1 MSQQSASVGRCP
13 TPLDVYA
20 PGHLGEL
27 TQIIDPCL
35 VDAVIDETAA
45 QEPRIRLLPARVVVY
60 FVLALAVFERVS
72 YAGVW
77 AKLTA
82 GLGKVATACPCA
94 SSLSRARR
102 RLGAAPL
109 RRLFEVLAGP
119 VATPTRRESFYRG
132 RRLVALDGT
141 TQCVPDDPAV
151 TWRFPKHVG
160 EVREF
165 GCPMVRLVALV
176 ACGTRALLDAAFGPD
191 RIGELSYAHRLLA
204 SLDASML
211 LLADAYYDA
220 VDFLNAVSETGA
232 AFLLRSARKRR
243 PTTRHALPD
252 GSYLTFIRSQHYR
265 AGRGYGRRLEVQIIE
280 AWVTVRL
287 EDDTQRTELWHLITS
302 LLDAERH
309 PAQELIEI
317 YHHRGEAETC
327 HFSLKSTILDGRVLR
342 SRTVPGIEQELY
354 ALLTVYQAL
363 IRTADD
369 LVFAQSELPAHR
381 ISFTVLLR
389 AAADTIVAGELPPI
403 IGPATSLVGS
413 IGRAALA
420 DLHPA
425 QPRHRLKAR
434 TRKRHSKYPFTRH
447 RHPRRCMRRHHPA
460 KRNGVARRGAGGRH
474 VPG

>member
-1 MSQQSASVGRCP
+1 M
-13 TPLDVYA
+13 YA

-35 VDAVIDETAA
+35 VDAVVAETAA
-45 QEPRIRLLPARVVVY
+45 REQRLRLLPARVVVY
-60 FVLALAVFERVS
+60 FVLALAVFEGVS

-82 GLGKVATACPCA
+82 GLGKVVTVCPCA

-102 RLGAAPL
+102 RLGTAPL
-109 RRLFEVLAGP
+109 HRLFEVLAGP
-119 VATPTRRESFYRG
+119 VAPPARRDSFYRG

-151 TWRFPKHVG
+151 TWCFPKHIG
-160 EVREF
+160 EVKEF
-165 GCPMVRLVALV
+165 GYPMVRLVALV
-176 ACGTRALLDAAFGPD
+176 ECGTRALLDAAFGSD
-191 RIGELSYAHRLLA
+191 RIGELSYAHRLLT

-220 VDFLNAVSETGA
+220 VDFLNAVSGTGA
-232 AFLLRSARKRR
+232 AFLLRSTRKRC

-265 AGRGYGRRLEVQIIE
+265 AGRGYGRRLEVRIIE
-280 AWVTVRL
+280 AWITVSL
-287 EDDTQRTELWHLITS
+287 EDGTRRTELWRLITS
-302 LLDAERH
+302 LLDADQY

-317 YHHRGEAETC
+317 YHRRWEAETC
-327 HFSLKSTILDGRVLR
+327 YFSLKSTILDGRILR

-369 LVFAQSELPAHR
+369 LVFVHAEVPAHR

-389 AAADTIVAGELPPI
+389 AAADTIVTGELPPMTA
-403 IGPATSLVGS
+403 PVTLVGS
-413 IGRAALA
+413 IGQAALA
-420 DLHPA
+420 NLHPPR
-425 QPRHRLKAR
+425 PRHRLKAR
-434 TRKRHSKYPFTRH
+434 MRKRHSKYPFTRH
-447 RHPRRCMRRHHPA
+447 RHPRRCMHYKLHTAIITDGILDKTP
-460 KRNGVARRGAGGRH
+460 
-474 VPG
+474 PG